1 MKELNFLKVRQE
13 TETDGFFLISLKNNQ
28 LCHKEL
34 QNSKLFQTHFTREDY
49 SCLLNLSLVYVL
61 KDLKIEMTFLS

>member
-13 TETDGFFLISLKNNQ
+13 TEIDCFFLISLKNNQ
-28 LCHKEL
+28 LFHKEL
-34 QNSKLFQTHFTREDY
+34 QNSKLFQTRLTREDY

-61 KDLKIEMTFLS
+61 KDLKIERTFLS